1 MSLQPTKS
9 AFWGFLLLFLVGLSL
24 PGRAQQ
30 PSIIYVSPDPNSI
43 YTTVNTYCVNGTI
56 GVGFSD
62 YLNTGICDATLNPNI
77 YNADNRYVLQLS
89 DANGSFASPTI
100 IATSSY
106 FTPSCRRVA
115 SGGLSGP
122 IPATVVAGTG
132 YRVRVATTS
141 PVTYGGVFNTDLTIQ
156 SVAPQ
161 PDFGG
166 NVTVAQNSTF
176 SLTNTAPCPVTL
188 TWGRTNGDMAI
199 GFGSTINVPT
209 TQLGVVSYTAVCGGG
224 QRCKSPANVFSATVV
239 AVTPPFL
246 VTLVSSGVSTC
257 ARSAT
262 VLCAAANATSYTLSG
277 PVTISNPSVQF
288 PVRIPVSLPGDYTM
302 TVGNAAG
309 LTAWAPITVP
319 GSVTAPTATLTSS
332 GTITCATPSA
342 TLTAGTGASYALSNG
357 QTNTTGQFVVESG
370 GVYTVTVTGSNGCIA
385 SATATVESSTAV
397 PSGVNLTSGT
407 LTCAQTSL
415 ILTGT
420 ANNASSYSLS
430 NGQSNATGS
439 FTVNAP
445 GTYTLTVSNANGCT
459 ATATA
464 TVDQDALLPTLTVSP
479 PSGTLTCAQ
488 TSLTLTATSSAT
500 ALVWTGNVQSNS
512 LVVNAVGTYSVTAT
526 SPNGCSR
533 TASVATSQNTT
544 APTAGLVPSNTTLTC
559 TRTTVTLTA
568 SGGSTYGFAGT
579 GLVASSGNSATINAP
594 NTFTVTVTGANGC
607 TATQTATITS
617 NTVVVTP
624 TLTASPNA
632 TLTCAQTSLTLTA
645 GGGDTY
651 TFGGPTPIS
660 QAGNLLVVNA
670 TGTYSVTATNTA
682 SGCFSSTTLAVSQT
696 NAGLITVA
704 LTTPN
709 TNLTT
714 TAPTALLTATPGA
727 GTYRFVG
734 PGLNQTGPGN
744 TATGAQAGVFS
755 VTAGL
760 GICATTA
767 SITLTGSGGP
777 APAPSPFAVVQG
789 VLSCQTPTATIEV
802 VGGDQFSF
810 TDANGTQDG
819 IVSVFDGSFRDLIG
833 EGYRLVRTPIPT
845 LGRAVVSKPGTYIIT
860 ARNGNS
866 APTQIQVVVTGVACP

>member
-239 AVTPPFL
+239 AAPTTPP
-246 VTLVSSGVSTC
+246 T
-257 ARSAT
+257 
-262 VLCAAANATSYTLSG
+262 NLS
-277 PVTISNPSVQF
+277 
-288 PVRIPVSLPGDYTM
+288 
-302 TVGNAAG
+302 
-309 LTAWAPITVP
+309 LT
-319 GSVTAPTATLTSS
+319 
-332 GTITCATPSA
+332 
-342 TLTAGTGASYALSNG
+342 
-357 QTNTTGQFVVESG
+357 
-370 GVYTVTVTGSNGCIA
+370 
-385 SATATVESSTAV
+385 
-397 PSGVNLTSGT
+397 
-407 LTCAQTSL
+407 
-415 ILTGT
+415 
-420 ANNASSYSLS
+420 
-430 NGQSNATGS
+430 
-439 FTVNAP
+439 
-445 GTYTLTVSNANGCT
+445 
-459 ATATA
+459 
-464 TVDQDALLPTLTVSP
+464 
-479 PSGTLTCAQ
+479 SGTLTCAQ
-488 TSLTLTATSSAT
+488 TSLTLTGTATGGTSYSLSNGQSNTTGLFTVNAPGTYTLTVANATGQTAFTTTTIASDVDAPIVTISPTSGTLTCSQPSLTLTAISSAT
-500 ALVWTGNVQSNS
+500 VRWTGDVLSSS
-512 LVVNAVGTYSVTAT
+512 LVVNTSGTYSLSAIGD
-526 SPNGCSR
+526 NGCITYWSIPV
-533 TASVATSQNTT
+533 ASNTT
-544 APTAGLVPSNTTLTC
+544 APTAGLVASNNTLSC
-559 TRTTVTLTA
+559 ARTAVTLTA
-568 SGGSTYGFAGT
+568 SGGGTYSFVGT
-579 GLVASSGNSATINAP
+579 GIVASSGNSATVNAP
-594 NTFTVTVTGANGC
+594 NTFTVTVTGDNGC
-607 TATQTATITS
+607 TATQTTTVTSTTVAITA
-617 NTVVVTP
+617 
-624 TLTASPNA
+624 TLTPNPNSV
-632 TLTCAQTSLTLTA
+632 LTCAQTSLTLT
-645 GGGDTY
+645 GGGGSGSDLY
-651 TFGGPTPIS
+651 SFGGPTPVS
-660 QAGNLLVVNA
+660 QAGNVLIVNA
-670 TGTYSVTATNTA
+670 KGTYSVTVTNAA
-682 SGCFSSTTLAVSQT
+682 SGCFGSTTLAVSQT
-696 NAGLITVA
+696 NAGLITVG

-744 TATGAQAGVFS
+744 MATGSQAGVFS

-767 SITLTGSGGP
+767 SITLTGTGGP
-777 APAPSPFAVVQG
+777 APAPSPFAVVNG
-789 VLSCQTPTATIEV
+789 VLSCNTPTVTVEV

-810 TDANGTQDG
+810 MNANGTQNG
-819 IVSVFDGSFRDLIG
+819 IVSVFDGSFREEIG
-833 EGYRLVRTPIPT
+833 QGYRLVRTPIPT